1 MATVADGY
9 YFMFEI
15 GWFMDLLIPT
25 IVRIKDGN
33 FYLVGS
39 KQSECKDIKPC
50 CIPAGGAQECK
61 KLSPDDP
68 AIKAFKSTDSL
79 LPVDDLDDLERALEK
94 SLENQE
100 MRDRYLNS
108 PAKRKREAIIER
120 VVNDYQV
127 LSMID
132 KKDQ

>member
-1 MATVADGY
+1 MATVTDGY

-79 LPVDDLDDLERALEK
+79 LPVDDLEDLESALEK

-100 MRDRYLNS
+100 MRDKYLNS
-108 PAKRKREAIIER
+108 PAQKKREAIIER

>member
-1 MATVADGY
+1 MGAIKDGY

-33 FYLVGS
+33 YYLVGS

-68 AIKAFKSTDSL
+68 AIKAFKSADSL
-79 LPVDDLDDLERALEK
+79 LPVNDLDDLEKELEK

-108 PAKRKREAIIER
+108 PAKRQREAMIER
-120 VVNDYQV
+120 VMNDYQV
-127 LSMID
+127 LSTINKVD
-132 KKDQ
+132 V

>member
-61 KLSPDDP
+61 QLSPDDP

-108 PAKRKREAIIER
+108 PAKKKREAIIER
-120 VVNDYQV
+120 ILNDYQV
-127 LSMID
+127 LSMIN

>member
-1 MATVADGY
+1 MATVTDGY

-68 AIKAFKSTDSL
+68 AIKAFKSADSL
-79 LPVDDLDDLERALEK
+79 LPVDDLDDLESALEK

-100 MRDRYLNS
+100 MRDKYLNS
-108 PAKRKREAIIER
+108 PAKRQREAIIER
-120 VVNDYQV
+120 IVNDYQV

-132 KKDQ
+132 IKDQ

>member
-68 AIKAFKSTDSL
+68 AINAFKSTDSL
-79 LPVDDLDDLERALEK
+79 LPVDDLDDLESELEK

-108 PAKRKREAIIER
+108 PAKKKREAIIER

>member
-79 LPVDDLDDLERALEK
+79 LPVDDLDDLESELEK

>member
-39 KQSECKDIKPC
+39 KQSECKDMKPC

-79 LPVDDLDDLERALEK
+79 LPVDDLDNLESELEK

-100 MRDRYLNS
+100 MRDKYLNS
-108 PAKRKREAIIER
+108 PAKRQREAMIER
-120 VVNDYQV
+120 VMNDYQV
-127 LSMID
+127 LSAIND
-132 KKDQ
+132 VDG

>member
-33 FYLVGS
+33 FYFVGS
-39 KQSECKDIKPC
+39 KQSECKDMKPC

-68 AIKAFKSTDSL
+68 ALKAFKSADSL
-79 LPVDDLDDLERALEK
+79 VAIDDLHDLEGALEK
-94 SLENQE
+94 SLDNKA
-100 MRDRYLNS
+100 MRERYLNS
-108 PAKRKREAIIER
+108 PAKRQREAMIER
-120 VVNDYQV
+120 VINDYQV
-127 LSMID
+127 LSAINTVD
-132 KKDQ
+132 G

>member
-1 MATVADGY
+1 MATVTDGY

>member
-25 IVRIKDGN
+25 IVRIKDSN

-79 LPVDDLDDLERALEK
+79 LPLDDLDDLERALEK

-108 PAKRKREAIIER
+108 PAKKKREAIIER

>member
-1 MATVADGY
+1 
-9 YFMFEI
+9 
-15 GWFMDLLIPT
+15 MDLLIPT

-61 KLSPDDP
+61 QLSPDDP

-108 PAKRKREAIIER
+108 PAKKKREAIIER
-120 VVNDYQV
+120 IVNDYQV

>member
-79 LPVDDLDDLERALEK
+79 LPVDDLDDLESELEK

-100 MRDRYLNS
+100 MRDKYLNS

-120 VVNDYQV
+120 IVNDYQV

>member
-79 LPVDDLDDLERALEK
+79 LPVDNLDDLERALEK

-108 PAKRKREAIIER
+108 PAKKKREAIIER

-132 KKDQ
+132 KKDP

>member
-68 AIKAFKSTDSL
+68 AIKAFKSTGSL
-79 LPVDDLDDLERALEK
+79 LPIDNLDDLESELEK

-100 MRDRYLNS
+100 MRDKYLNS

-120 VVNDYQV
+120 IVNDYQV
-127 LSMID
+127 LSTID

>member
-79 LPVDDLDDLERALEK
+79 LPVDDLDDLESALEK
-94 SLENQE
+94 SLENHE

-108 PAKRKREAIIER
+108 PAKRRREAIIER
-120 VVNDYQV
+120 IVNDYQV

>member
-1 MATVADGY
+1 MDKVTDGY

-108 PAKRKREAIIER
+108 PAKKKREAIIER
-120 VVNDYQV
+120 IVNDYQV

>member
-79 LPVDDLDDLERALEK
+79 LPVDNLDDLERALEK

>member
-1 MATVADGY
+1 MATAADGY

-68 AIKAFKSTDSL
+68 AIKAFKSADSL
-79 LPVDDLDDLERALEK
+79 LPVNNLDDLESELEK

-100 MRDRYLNS
+100 MREKYLNS
-108 PAKRKREAIIER
+108 PAKRQREAIIER
-120 VVNDYQV
+120 VANDYQV

>member
-68 AIKAFKSTDSL
+68 AIKAFKSADSL
-79 LPVDDLDDLERALEK
+79 LPVDDLDDLESALEK
-94 SLENQE
+94 SLENHE

-108 PAKRKREAIIER
+108 PAKKKREAIIER
-120 VVNDYQV
+120 IVNDYQV

-132 KKDQ
+132 IKDQ

>member
-15 GWFMDLLIPT
+15 GWFIDLLIPT

-61 KLSPDDP
+61 QFSPDDP

-108 PAKRKREAIIER
+108 PAKKKREAIIER
-120 VVNDYQV
+120 IVNDYQV

>member
-1 MATVADGY
+1 MATVTDGY

-68 AIKAFKSTDSL
+68 AINAFKSTDSL
-79 LPVDDLDDLERALEK
+79 LPVDDLDDLESELEK

-100 MRDRYLNS
+100 MRYKYLNS

-132 KKDQ
+132 KKDP

>member
-68 AIKAFKSTDSL
+68 AIKAFKSADSL

-108 PAKRKREAIIER
+108 PVKRKREAIIER

-127 LSMID
+127 LSTID

>member
-79 LPVDDLDDLERALEK
+79 LPVDDLDDLESELEK

-100 MRDRYLNS
+100 MRDKYLNS
-108 PAKRKREAIIER
+108 PAKRQREAIIER
-120 VVNDYQV
+120 IVNDYQV

>member
-79 LPVDDLDDLERALEK
+79 LPVVDLDDLERELEK

-100 MRDRYLNS
+100 MRDKYLNS
-108 PAKRKREAIIER
+108 PAKRQREAVIER
-120 VVNDYQV
+120 IVNDYQV

-132 KKDQ
+132 KKDS

>member
-68 AIKAFKSTDSL
+68 AIKAFKSADSL

-127 LSMID
+127 LSAINTMGG
-132 KKDQ
+132 